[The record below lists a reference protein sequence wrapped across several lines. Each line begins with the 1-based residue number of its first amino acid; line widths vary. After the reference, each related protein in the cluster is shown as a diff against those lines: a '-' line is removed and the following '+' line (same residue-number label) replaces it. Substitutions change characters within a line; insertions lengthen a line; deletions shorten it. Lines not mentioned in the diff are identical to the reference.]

1 VFLVAAAHA
10 TNDLYMGFLS
20 TLYPV
25 IRDRFGLSLA
35 MVGTVS
41 MVAGMASALSQ
52 PLFGALFD
60 RRGVAVSLHLAPLVT
75 AVFISLLSRAPSLP
89 VLLVLLFLGC
99 IGSAAFHPKGASVT
113 PALSGNR
120 PEIGMAIFSATGNL
134 GFAAGPT
141 VIAYFIA
148 AWGWNA
154 SPVLIVPAVVVVAL
168 LFVLLPPRRIEE
180 QTKGKTEI
188 TLRGLLADRAG
199 FSALLRLVFI
209 NFCITV
215 AVRALQ
221 TFLSIHLT
229 DLGQPVT
236 SAGLLLTATLALG
249 ALASIL
255 VSSLSRRIDA
265 RALVAS
271 SILAGPPLGVAGVLL
286 LPSALGWVLVAL
298 SGMAL
303 SWSNPV
309 LILKAQR
316 HAGDSPAMASSL
328 LMGLSWGLGGIAM
341 LPLGALGEAFGTL
354 SLLIVAALVPLLAIV
369 SCFRLPR

>member
-1 VFLVAAAHA
+1 
-10 TNDLYMGFLS
+10 
-20 TLYPV
+20 
-25 IRDRFGLSLA
+25 
-35 MVGTVS
+35 
-41 MVAGMASALSQ
+41 
-52 PLFGALFD
+52 
-60 RRGVAVSLHLAPLVT
+60 
-75 AVFISLLSRAPSLP
+75 
-89 VLLVLLFLGC
+89 
-99 IGSAAFHPKGASVT
+99 
-113 PALSGNR
+113 
-120 PEIGMAIFSATGNL
+120 
-134 GFAAGPT
+134 
-141 VIAYFIA
+141 
-148 AWGWNA
+148 
-154 SPVLIVPAVVVVAL
+154 VVVVAL

-180 QTKGKTEI
+180 HTKGRTEI
-188 TLRGLLADRAG
+188 TLRGLVADRAG
-199 FSALLRLVFI
+199 FAAVLRLIFI

-215 AVRALQ
+215 AIRALQ

-236 SAGLLLTATLALG
+236 SAGLLLTAMLALG

-341 LPLGALGEAFGTL
+341 LPLGALGEALGTRT
-354 SLLIVAALVPLLAIV
+354 LLVAAGLVPLLGIV
-369 SCFRLPR
+369 SCFRLPRDTDVR